1 MFRGCKITKK
11 KWHSLSI
18 NQENAV
24 TLQPIYDNKTMTT
37 HIKNLLEGAGKKKH
51 LQRKTLDRFALLAGF
66 QSWSDLHAALQG
78 ENDAQLNY
86 AD

>member
-1 MFRGCKITKK
+1 
-11 KWHSLSI
+11 
-18 NQENAV
+18 
-24 TLQPIYDNKTMTT
+24 MTT
-37 HIKNLLEGAGKKKH
+37 HIKSLLEGVGKKKH

-66 QSWSDLHAALQG
+66 QSWNDLHAALQG